1 MKPTELAQLRKLTR
15 AGTERPLNAADFRLL
30 LRIHFALREHEIS
43 GGATV
48 HVERTPLEQ
57 DPFNQTG
64 RTETA

>member
-15 AGTERPLNAADFRLL
+15 AGAERPLNAADFRLL

-48 HVERTPLEQ
+48 HVGRPL
-57 DPFNQTG
+57 PGKSRQTTG
-64 RTETA
+64 KTETA